1 MTVTHFSHKYPI
13 VVGGL
18 NLEHYTTQKGT
29 ALEMSLGLLL
39 WGHFN
44 EFKTAWKLLQLYKGE
59 EKETLYSMW
68 DKGQRVLCKIHSL

>member
-1 MTVTHFSHKYPI
+1 MVHTTYVLCMTHTTHK
-13 VVGGL
+13 
-18 NLEHYTTQKGT
+18 KGT

-59 EKETLYSMW
+59 EEKETLYEKRER
-68 DKGQRVLCKIHSL
+68 KGLRATFAGAATS

>member
-1 MTVTHFSHKYPI
+1 MTLAYFPKKYPKF
-13 VVGGL
+13 V
-18 NLEHYTTQKGT
+18 EAHCTTQKGT

>member
-1 MTVTHFSHKYPI
+1 MYDTTHK
-13 VVGGL
+13 
-18 NLEHYTTQKGT
+18 KGT

-59 EKETLYSMW
+59 EKETLYYV
-68 DKGQRVLCKIHSL
+68 GQRATSFM

>member
-1 MTVTHFSHKYPI
+1 MCTDWPKNKQTYTNFCVTLTYFSKKYPKF
-13 VVGGL
+13 V
-18 NLEHYTTQKGT
+18 EAHCTTQKGT

-59 EKETLYSMW
+59 EKETL
-68 DKGQRVLCKIHSL
+68 

>member
-1 MTVTHFSHKYPI
+1 MTHTTHK
-13 VVGGL
+13 
-18 NLEHYTTQKGT
+18 KGT

-59 EKETLYSMW
+59 EEKETSPWRRLLFLVLVNVKTPSLNSIVFLYGIMMCVIS
-68 DKGQRVLCKIHSL
+68 